1 MIPVKHTLNCY
12 KGQTFSQGIYFK
24 SQTTG
29 DPIPLDGITAKAQI
43 RPTENS
49 TCLIAEFTATV
60 FPEDGK
66 VSLELDAEDTAN
78 LTPGVNLWDLKL
90 TDEAGNVAYYICGK
104 FIVEGRI
111 TE

>member
-29 DPIPLDGITAKAQI
+29 DPIQLDGITAKAQI
-43 RPTENS
+43 RPAENAA
-49 TCLIAEFTATV
+49 CLVAEFAATV
-60 FPEDGK
+60 IPEDGK
-66 VSLELDAEDTAN
+66 VSLDLAAEETAA
-78 LTPGVNLWDLKL
+78 LTSGVNLWDLKL